1 MGRTSNADQRL
12 MEAALS
18 LMWEESYGAV
28 SVDDICRRADVRK
41 GSFYY
46 YFSSKSELA
55 VRALERMWREHKRML
70 DRCFSADQ
78 RPIDRIR
85 ARCEEAIVAQARMK
99 AQFGHV
105 LGCPL
110 CCLGSEIC
118 NRDEAIRDKV
128 REILDRKT
136 AYWESAIRDAQK
148 EGSIEAGDPAQK
160 ARCAMAF
167 FEGMIAQARLH
178 DDLSRLD
185 GLADRMCEHLRVKA
199 LRVPV
204 TTAALASAG

>member
-1 MGRTSNADQRL
+1 
-12 MEAALS
+12 
-18 LMWEESYGAV
+18 MWEESYGAV

-46 YFSSKSELA
+46 YFASKSELA
-55 VRALERMWREHKRML
+55 VRALEHMWQEHKAML
-70 DRCFSADQ
+70 DEIFATEL
-78 RPIDRIR
+78 RPIQRIR
-85 ARCEEAIVAQARMK
+85 RRCEEAIAAQARMK
-99 AQFGHV
+99 DQYGHV

-128 REILDRKT
+128 REILERKT
-136 AYWESAIRDAQK
+136 AYWERAIRDAQA
-148 EGSIEAGDPAQK
+148 EGSLEAGGDPAQK

-185 GLADRMCEHLRVKA
+185 GLADRMCEHLGARPAV
-199 LRVPV
+199 
-204 TTAALASAG
+204 SA